1 MLHSYYFNFL
11 HIYYYYEERRKITTF
26 GLHKT
31 IICLPSKDGNGTY
44 SPSTVGEMEF
54 TMNINL
60 TKTNKSLRKTEKKVL
75 KKARKFHK
83 DNTVICAAAE
93 AVIVGGTIYGVSKS
107 VKRSVIKDLQLD
119 QNNQNQN
126 PQPTNE
132 KSFFEKI
139 PVVGKTITKIKDK
152 KQQKKNQNPADDK
165 NNQNPPKD
173 DDKKSDKKDDA
184 KDAA

>member
-1 MLHSYYFNFL
+1 
-11 HIYYYYEERRKITTF
+11 
-26 GLHKT
+26 
-31 IICLPSKDGNGTY
+31 
-44 SPSTVGEMEF
+44 
-54 TMNINL
+54 MNINL
-60 TKTNKSLRKTEKKVL
+60 TKANKSLRKTEKKVL

-93 AVIVGGTIYGVSKS
+93 AAIVGGTIYGISKG
-107 VKRSVIKDLQLD
+107 VKKSVIKDLQL
-119 QNNQNQN
+119 QLNNDNQN
-126 PQPTNE
+126 PQPAD

-139 PVVGKTITKIKDK
+139 PVIGNTITKIKDK
-152 KQQKKNQNPADDK
+152 KQQKNQNPADDK